1 MTATTY
7 FAQQA
12 WLGPETGVVENA
24 AIEVSAGTIT
34 AVTSG
39 AAMPPGAVALPGFVI
54 PGLVNC
60 HSHVFHRALRGR
72 THKGRGDFWSWREQ
86 MYSVLSGM
94 SARTYHDLAA
104 ATYAEMTLSG
114 ITTVV
119 EFQYLARERDSEG
132 NAADV
137 SVMDRAVIDAAAR
150 AGIHL
155 VLANTCYLQA
165 DVQGSA
171 LSKTQQQF
179 SDGSVAAFL
188 SRMDRLFAASSG
200 PEDAAVAIHSVR
212 GCPPQAMRAIAEWS
226 RENDSSLHIHL
237 SEQVQ
242 ENLDCIKAYGCTPAQ
257 LCADTGVLGE
267 KTTAVHATHLDGNDI
282 ALLGDSATIAGFCP
296 TTERDLADG
305 IGPARALRD
314 AGSPL
319 ALGSD
324 SHAIIDLFE
333 EARAVELNER
343 LATQKRGHHSA
354 VELLTAATVGGA
366 ASAGLSGKVGRIASG
381 YDADIIAVDMA
392 SMRTAGADDPV
403 AAVVFSAS
411 NADVTDVVRKGR
423 RVVTQRRHDE
433 FDDVGRQLAKSV
445 QGVYR

>member
-1 MTATTY
+1 MTTTY
-7 FAQQA
+7 FAEQA
-12 WLGPETGVVENA
+12 WLSPEGGTVHDVT
-24 AIEVSAGTIT
+24 IEVSGATIT
-34 AVTSG
+34 SVTTGSTP
-39 AAMPPGAVALPGFVI
+39 AEGAVKLPGFVM

-72 THKGRGDFWSWREQ
+72 THQGRGDFWSWREQ

-94 SARTYHDLAA
+94 SARAYSDLAA

-119 EFQYLARERDSEG
+119 EFQYLARERGGS
-132 NAADV
+132 ATSTDV
-137 SVMDRAVIDAAAR
+137 SVMDRAVIDAAER

-155 VLANTCYLQA
+155 VLANACYLQA
-165 DVQGSA
+165 DVHGSA
-171 LSKTQQQF
+171 LSSTQEQF
-179 SDGSVAAFL
+179 SDGSVSAFL
-188 SRMDRLFAASSG
+188 ARMDRLRDAESG
-200 PEDAAVAIHSVR
+200 PEDSAVAIHSVR
-212 GCPPQAMRAIAEWS
+212 GCPPPAMRAIAKWAH
-226 RENDSSLHIHL
+226 ENDSALHIHL
-237 SEQVQ
+237 SEQVK
-242 ENLDCIKAYGCTPAQ
+242 ENLDCIGAYGCTPAQ
-257 LCADTGVLGE
+257 LCADTGVLGD
-267 KTTAVHATHLDGNDI
+267 KTTAIHATHLDGDDI
-282 ALLGDSATIAGFCP
+282 ALLGGSGTIAGFCP

-354 VELLTAATVGGA
+354 AELLTAATVGGA
-366 ASAGLSGKVGRIASG
+366 ASAGLTHRIGRIAAG
-381 YDADIIAVDMA
+381 YDADFIAVDMN
-392 SMRTAGADDPV
+392 STRTAGATDPV
-403 AAVVFSAS
+403 AATVFSAT

-423 RVVTQRRHDE
+423 RVVANRRHDE
-433 FDDVGRQLAKSV
+433 LNEVGLRLAEAV
-445 QGVYR
+445 HNVHA